1 MELKMLLIYWLCVCL
16 QDVVY
21 SICNKT
27 YNDGADASCLCPD
40 HADLLADKYEY
51 VVVLTHYAFI
61 HSDKLHCQWTSVHC
75 R

>member
-1 MELKMLLIYWLCVCL
+1 MLLIYWLCVCL